1 MSASNAAAVRRRV
14 GNQNNNPT
22 QIGTSGSST
31 TPSTNNSNTPAKQ
44 NGMTLQEVISHFNT
58 KIQTLEGNLSKV
70 YPSATNNDSTAP
82 TSNDSPNSQELN
94 VIFSEF
100 NDRFELFAQ
109 EIALMKEQL
118 LKLQT
123 YTMDVNKVLY
133 EERIRVLS
141 NDTGENII
149 SSQKFE
155 PIVEDVNAQTIT
167 SNTSNVNENENE
179 NENETPSMN
188 MMEELKTTTPV

>member
-14 GNQNNNPT
+14 GSQNNPPPPGGAS
-22 QIGTSGSST
+22 IASST
-31 TPSTNNSNTPAKQ
+31 PTLNNSTASTKQ
-44 NGMTLQEVISHFNT
+44 TGMTLQEVISHFNK
-58 KIQTLEGNLSKV
+58 KIQGLEETVSKIS
-70 YPSATNNDSTAP
+70 PTTTTNGSSTSGTSTPDSG
-82 TSNDSPNSQELN
+82 ELN

-133 EERIRVLS
+133 EERVRVLS
-141 NDTGENII
+141 NSEGENKL
-149 SSQKFE
+149 SSNDLE
-155 PIVEDVNAQTIT
+155 TIAEDVDAQTINSTTPLDESLET
-167 SNTSNVNENENE
+167 S
-179 NENETPSMN
+179 SMN
-188 MMEELKTTTPV
+188 MMEELKTSETDGVK

>member
-14 GNQNNNPT
+14 GNQNNPPVPGGASVASSIPT
-22 QIGTSGSST
+22 
-31 TPSTNNSNTPAKQ
+31 TNNNTVSTKQ
-44 NGMTLQEVISHFNT
+44 NGMTLQEVISHFNK
-58 KIQTLEGNLSKV
+58 KIQSLEETVSKI
-70 YPSATNNDSTAP
+70 YPTTNDSSS
-82 TSNDSPNSQELN
+82 TSGTTPNSQELN

-141 NDTGENII
+141 NSENDNKL
-149 SSQKFE
+149 SSNDLE
-155 PIVEDVNAQTIT
+155 SIAEDVDAQTIN
-167 SNTSNVNENENE
+167 SNTHMD
-179 NENETPSMN
+179 ETLETSSMN
-188 MMEELKTTTPV
+188 MMEELKTSEK

>member
-14 GNQNNNPT
+14 GNQSNPPVVGGNSVASSIPTSNNNT
-22 QIGTSGSST
+22 VST
-31 TPSTNNSNTPAKQ
+31 KQ
-44 NGMTLQEVISHFNT
+44 NGMTLQEVISHFNK
-58 KIQTLEGNLSKV
+58 KIQSLEEAVSKIS
-70 YPSATNNDSTAP
+70 PTTNDSSSTSGTTP
-82 TSNDSPNSQELN
+82 TPNSQELN

-141 NDTGENII
+141 NSESDNKI
-149 SSQKFE
+149 SSNDLE
-155 PIVEDVNAQTIT
+155 SIAEDVDAQTIN
-167 SNTSNVNENENE
+167 SNTHLD
-179 NENETPSMN
+179 ETLETSSMN
-188 MMEELKTTTPV
+188 MMEELKTSEK

>member
-14 GNQNNNPT
+14 GNQNNPPAPGGAS
-22 QIGTSGSST
+22 IASST
-31 TPSTNNSNTPAKQ
+31 PTPNNSTASTKQ
-44 NGMTLQEVISHFNT
+44 TGMTLQEVISHFNK
-58 KIQTLEGNLSKV
+58 KIQGLEESVSKIS
-70 YPSATNNDSTAP
+70 PTTTTNGSSTPGTSTPDSG
-82 TSNDSPNSQELN
+82 ELN

-133 EERIRVLS
+133 EERVRVLS
-141 NDTGENII
+141 NSQTENKL
-149 SSQKFE
+149 SSNDLE
-155 PIVEDVNAQTIT
+155 TIAEDVDAQTINSTTPLDESLET
-167 SNTSNVNENENE
+167 S
-179 NENETPSMN
+179 SMN
-188 MMEELKTTTPV
+188 MMEELKTSETDGGK

>member
-14 GNQNNNPT
+14 GSQNNPP
-22 QIGTSGSST
+22 IPGGSSMT
-31 TPSTNNSNTPAKQ
+31 SSASTPNNASVSTKQ
-44 NGMTLQEVISHFNT
+44 TGMTLQEVISHFNK
-58 KIQTLEGNLSKV
+58 KIQGLEETVSKIS
-70 YPSATNNDSTAP
+70 PTTTMNGSSTSGTPTPDSG
-82 TSNDSPNSQELN
+82 ELN

-133 EERIRVLS
+133 EERVRVLS
-141 NDTGENII
+141 NSQTEKKL
-149 SSQKFE
+149 SSNDLE
-155 PIVEDVNAQTIT
+155 TITEDVDAQTINSTTPIDESLET
-167 SNTSNVNENENE
+167 S
-179 NENETPSMN
+179 SMN
-188 MMEELKTTTPV
+188 MMEELKTSEAFYAP

>member
-14 GNQNNNPT
+14 GNQNNPP
-22 QIGTSGSST
+22 IPGGSSMT
-31 TPSTNNSNTPAKQ
+31 SSASTPNNASVSTKQ
-44 NGMTLQEVISHFNT
+44 TGMTLQEVISHFNK
-58 KIQTLEGNLSKV
+58 KIQSLEETVSKISPTTTV
-70 YPSATNNDSTAP
+70 NGSSTSGTP
-82 TSNDSPNSQELN
+82 TPNSGELN

-133 EERIRVLS
+133 EERVRVLS
-141 NDTGENII
+141 NNQGENTL
-149 SSQKFE
+149 SSNDLE
-155 PIVEDVNAQTIT
+155 TITEDVDAQTINSTTPIDESLET
-167 SNTSNVNENENE
+167 S
-179 NENETPSMN
+179 SMN
-188 MMEELKTTTPV
+188 MMEELKTSETDGGK

>member
-14 GNQNNNPT
+14 GSQNNPP
-22 QIGTSGSST
+22 IPGGSSMT
-31 TPSTNNSNTPAKQ
+31 SSASTPNNASVSTKQ
-44 NGMTLQEVISHFNT
+44 TGMTLQEVISHFNK
-58 KIQTLEGNLSKV
+58 KIQGLEETVSKIS
-70 YPSATNNDSTAP
+70 PTTTMNGSSTSGTPTPDSG
-82 TSNDSPNSQELN
+82 ELN

-133 EERIRVLS
+133 EERVRVLS
-141 NDTGENII
+141 NSQTEKKL
-149 SSQKFE
+149 SSNDLE
-155 PIVEDVNAQTIT
+155 TITEDVDAQTINSTTPIDESLET
-167 SNTSNVNENENE
+167 S
-179 NENETPSMN
+179 SMN
-188 MMEELKTTTPV
+188 MMEELKTSGTDGRK

>member
-82 TSNDSPNSQELN
+82 TSNDTPNSQELN

-141 NDTGENII
+141 SDEGKNII
-149 SSQKFE
+149 SSQE
-155 PIVEDVNAQTIT
+155 LESITDDVGAQSIT
-167 SNTSNVNENENE
+167 DNTSENNV
-179 NENETPSMN
+179 NETPSMN
-188 MMEELKTTTPV
+188 MMEELKTTTSGEGN

>member
-14 GNQNNNPT
+14 GNQNNPPAPGGAS
-22 QIGTSGSST
+22 IASST
-31 TPSTNNSNTPAKQ
+31 PTPNNSTASTKQ
-44 NGMTLQEVISHFNT
+44 TGMTLQEVISHFNK
-58 KIQTLEGNLSKV
+58 KIQGLEESVSKIS
-70 YPSATNNDSTAP
+70 PTTTTNGSSTSGTSTPDSG
-82 TSNDSPNSQELN
+82 ELN

-133 EERIRVLS
+133 EERVRVLS
-141 NDTGENII
+141 NSEGENKL
-149 SSQKFE
+149 SSNDLE
-155 PIVEDVNAQTIT
+155 SIAEDVDAQTINSTTPLDESLET
-167 SNTSNVNENENE
+167 S
-179 NENETPSMN
+179 SMN
-188 MMEELKTTTPV
+188 MMEELKTSETDGGK

>member
-14 GNQNNNPT
+14 GNQNNPPAPGGAS
-22 QIGTSGSST
+22 IASST
-31 TPSTNNSNTPAKQ
+31 PTPNNSTASTKQ
-44 NGMTLQEVISHFNT
+44 TGMTLQEVISHFNK
-58 KIQTLEGNLSKV
+58 KIQGLEETVSKIS
-70 YPSATNNDSTAP
+70 PTTTTNGSSTSGTSTPDSG
-82 TSNDSPNSQELN
+82 ELN

-133 EERIRVLS
+133 EERVRVLS
-141 NDTGENII
+141 NSQTENKL
-149 SSQKFE
+149 SSNDLE
-155 PIVEDVNAQTIT
+155 TIAEDVDAQTINSTTPLDESLET
-167 SNTSNVNENENE
+167 S
-179 NENETPSMN
+179 SMN
-188 MMEELKTTTPV
+188 MMEELKTSETDGVK

>member
-14 GNQNNNPT
+14 GNQNNPPAPGGAS
-22 QIGTSGSST
+22 IASST
-31 TPSTNNSNTPAKQ
+31 PTPNNSTASTKQ
-44 NGMTLQEVISHFNT
+44 TGMTLQEVISHFNK
-58 KIQTLEGNLSKV
+58 KIQGLEESVSKIS
-70 YPSATNNDSTAP
+70 PTTTTNGSSTSG
-82 TSNDSPNSQELN
+82 TSTPNSGELN

-133 EERIRVLS
+133 EERVRVLS
-141 NDTGENII
+141 NSQTENKL
-149 SSQKFE
+149 SSNDLE
-155 PIVEDVNAQTIT
+155 TIAEDVDAQTINSTTPLDESLET
-167 SNTSNVNENENE
+167 S
-179 NENETPSMN
+179 SMN
-188 MMEELKTTTPV
+188 MMEELKTSETDGGK

>member
-14 GNQNNNPT
+14 GNQNNPPAPGGAS
-22 QIGTSGSST
+22 IASST
-31 TPSTNNSNTPAKQ
+31 PTPNNSTASTKQ
-44 NGMTLQEVISHFNT
+44 TGMTLQEVISHFNK
-58 KIQTLEGNLSKV
+58 KIQGLEESVSKIS
-70 YPSATNNDSTAP
+70 PTTTTNGSSTSGTSTPDSG
-82 TSNDSPNSQELN
+82 ELN

-133 EERIRVLS
+133 EERVRVLS
-141 NDTGENII
+141 NSQTENKL
-149 SSQKFE
+149 SSNDLE
-155 PIVEDVNAQTIT
+155 TIAEDVDAQTINSTTPLDESLET
-167 SNTSNVNENENE
+167 S
-179 NENETPSMN
+179 SMN
-188 MMEELKTTTPV
+188 MMEELKTSETDGGK

>member
-14 GNQNNNPT
+14 GNQNNPPAPGGAS
-22 QIGTSGSST
+22 IASST
-31 TPSTNNSNTPAKQ
+31 PTLNNSTASTKQ
-44 NGMTLQEVISHFNT
+44 TGMTLQEVISHFNK
-58 KIQTLEGNLSKV
+58 KIQGLEETVSKIS
-70 YPSATNNDSTAP
+70 PTTTTNGSSTSGTSTPDSG
-82 TSNDSPNSQELN
+82 ELN

-133 EERIRVLS
+133 EERVRVLS
-141 NDTGENII
+141 NSEGENKL
-149 SSQKFE
+149 SSNDLE
-155 PIVEDVNAQTIT
+155 TIAEDVDAQTINSTTPLDESLET
-167 SNTSNVNENENE
+167 S
-179 NENETPSMN
+179 SMN
-188 MMEELKTTTPV
+188 MMEELKTSETDGVK

>member
-14 GNQNNNPT
+14 GSQNNPP
-22 QIGTSGSST
+22 IPGGSSMT
-31 TPSTNNSNTPAKQ
+31 SSASTPNNASVSTKQ
-44 NGMTLQEVISHFNT
+44 TGMTLQEVISHFNK
-58 KIQTLEGNLSKV
+58 KIQGLEETVSKIS
-70 YPSATNNDSTAP
+70 PSTTMNGSSTSGTPTPDSG
-82 TSNDSPNSQELN
+82 ELN

-133 EERIRVLS
+133 EERVRVLS
-141 NDTGENII
+141 NSQTEKKL
-149 SSQKFE
+149 SSNDLE
-155 PIVEDVNAQTIT
+155 TITEDVDAQTINSTTPIDESLET
-167 SNTSNVNENENE
+167 S
-179 NENETPSMN
+179 SMN
-188 MMEELKTTTPV
+188 MMEELKTSGTDGRK

>member
-14 GNQNNNPT
+14 GSQNNPP
-22 QIGTSGSST
+22 IPGGSSMT
-31 TPSTNNSNTPAKQ
+31 SSASTPNNASVSTKQ
-44 NGMTLQEVISHFNT
+44 TGMTLQEVISHFNK
-58 KIQTLEGNLSKV
+58 KIQGLEETVSKIS
-70 YPSATNNDSTAP
+70 PTTTMNGSSTSGTPTPDSG
-82 TSNDSPNSQELN
+82 ELN

-133 EERIRVLS
+133 EERVRVLS
-141 NDTGENII
+141 NSQTEKKL
-149 SSQKFE
+149 SSNDLE
-155 PIVEDVNAQTIT
+155 TITEDVDAQTINSTTPIDESLET
-167 SNTSNVNENENE
+167 S
-179 NENETPSMN
+179 SMN
-188 MMEELKTTTPV
+188 MMEELKTSETDAGK

>member
-14 GNQNNNPT
+14 GNQNNPP
-22 QIGTSGSST
+22 IPGGAST
-31 TPSTNNSNTPAKQ
+31 TPSTSTQNNASVSTKQ
-44 NGMTLQEVISHFNT
+44 TGMTLQEVISHFNK
-58 KIQTLEGNLSKV
+58 KIQSLEETVSKIS
-70 YPSATNNDSTAP
+70 PTTTMNGSSTSGTP
-82 TSNDSPNSQELN
+82 TPNSGELN

-133 EERIRVLS
+133 EERVRVLS
-141 NDTGENII
+141 NNQGENTL
-149 SSQKFE
+149 SSNDLE
-155 PIVEDVNAQTIT
+155 TITEDVDAQTINSTTPIDESLET
-167 SNTSNVNENENE
+167 S
-179 NENETPSMN
+179 SMN
-188 MMEELKTTTPV
+188 MMEELKTSETDAGK

>member
-14 GNQNNNPT
+14 GNQNNPPAPGGAS
-22 QIGTSGSST
+22 IASST
-31 TPSTNNSNTPAKQ
+31 PTPNNSTASTKQ
-44 NGMTLQEVISHFNT
+44 TGMTLQEVISHFNK
-58 KIQTLEGNLSKV
+58 KIQGLEESVSKIS
-70 YPSATNNDSTAP
+70 PTTTTNGSSTSGTSTPDSG
-82 TSNDSPNSQELN
+82 ELN

-133 EERIRVLS
+133 EERVRVLS
-141 NDTGENII
+141 NSQTENKL
-149 SSQKFE
+149 SSNDLE
-155 PIVEDVNAQTIT
+155 TIAEDVDAQTINRPTPLDESLET
-167 SNTSNVNENENE
+167 S
-179 NENETPSMN
+179 SMN
-188 MMEELKTTTPV
+188 MMEELKTSETDGGK

>member
-14 GNQNNNPT
+14 GSQNNPP
-22 QIGTSGSST
+22 IPGGSSMT
-31 TPSTNNSNTPAKQ
+31 SSASTPNNASVSTKQ
-44 NGMTLQEVISHFNT
+44 TGMTLQEVISHFNK
-58 KIQTLEGNLSKV
+58 KIQGLEETVSKIS
-70 YPSATNNDSTAP
+70 PTTTMNGSSTSGTPTPDSG
-82 TSNDSPNSQELN
+82 ELN

-133 EERIRVLS
+133 EERVRVLS
-141 NDTGENII
+141 NSQTENKL
-149 SSQKFE
+149 SSNDLE
-155 PIVEDVNAQTIT
+155 TIAEDVDAQTINSTTPLDESLET
-167 SNTSNVNENENE
+167 S
-179 NENETPSMN
+179 SMN
-188 MMEELKTTTPV
+188 MMEELKTSETDGGK

>member
-14 GNQNNNPT
+14 GNQSNPTVVGGNSVASSIPTSNNNT
-22 QIGTSGSST
+22 VST
-31 TPSTNNSNTPAKQ
+31 KQ
-44 NGMTLQEVISHFNT
+44 NGMTLQEVISHFNK
-58 KIQTLEGNLSKV
+58 KIQSLEEGVSKIS
-70 YPSATNNDSTAP
+70 PTTNDSSSTSGTTP
-82 TSNDSPNSQELN
+82 TPNSQELN
-94 VIFSEF
+94 IIFSEF

-141 NDTGENII
+141 NSESDNKI
-149 SSQKFE
+149 SSNDLE
-155 PIVEDVNAQTIT
+155 SIAEDVDAQTIN
-167 SNTSNVNENENE
+167 SNTHVD
-179 NENETPSMN
+179 ETLETSSMN
-188 MMEELKTTTPV
+188 MMEELKTSEK

>member
-14 GNQNNNPT
+14 GNQNNPPAPGGAS
-22 QIGTSGSST
+22 IASST
-31 TPSTNNSNTPAKQ
+31 PTPNNSTASTKQ
-44 NGMTLQEVISHFNT
+44 TGMTLQEVISHFNK
-58 KIQTLEGNLSKV
+58 KIQGLEESVSKIS
-70 YPSATNNDSTAP
+70 PTTTTNGSSTSG
-82 TSNDSPNSQELN
+82 TSTPNSGELN

-133 EERIRVLS
+133 EERVRVLS
-141 NDTGENII
+141 NSQTENKL
-149 SSQKFE
+149 SSNDLE
-155 PIVEDVNAQTIT
+155 TIAEDVDAQTINSTTPLDESLET
-167 SNTSNVNENENE
+167 S
-179 NENETPSMN
+179 SMN
-188 MMEELKTTTPV
+188 MMEELKTSETDGVK

>member
-14 GNQNNNPT
+14 GNQNNPPAP
-22 QIGTSGSST
+22 SGASIASST
-31 TPSTNNSNTPAKQ
+31 PTPNNSTASTKQ
-44 NGMTLQEVISHFNT
+44 TGMTLQEVISHFNK
-58 KIQTLEGNLSKV
+58 KIQGLEESVSKIS
-70 YPSATNNDSTAP
+70 PTTTTNGSSTSG
-82 TSNDSPNSQELN
+82 TSTPNSGELN

-133 EERIRVLS
+133 EERVRVLS
-141 NDTGENII
+141 NSQTENKL
-149 SSQKFE
+149 SSNDLE
-155 PIVEDVNAQTIT
+155 TIAEDVDAQTINSTTPLDESLET
-167 SNTSNVNENENE
+167 S
-179 NENETPSMN
+179 SMN
-188 MMEELKTTTPV
+188 MMEELKTSETDGGK